1 MLALIL
7 YASNAGMVQAQQ
19 LQRVQQSLQLHQDRH
34 SSPPALSSIS
44 SSCNNYISITGETNI
59 NHFSLDQ
66 FVPEDLICG
75 VGDSRWIKLPEEHVY
90 LIRVPARNF
99 DASNRMVY
107 RDFLELIDVIEHP
120 YISIF
125 IEEAEFELLFQ
136 DRSYLRPR
144 IGIAVAGTTR
154 YYNVPCRVAE
164 CVDGKIAVSGQKT
177 LKLTDFK
184 LAPPEKTMG
193 LIRVQNELII
203 NFEFSLPSES
213 GIKLSKI

>member
-1 MLALIL
+1 
-7 YASNAGMVQAQQ
+7 MVQAQQ